1 MKPLDLDVIAVVDTQ
16 VKPLLVGCQLIHGR
30 LSTSVFSRAR
40 TFKPVLVLKHSQL
53 ILDWVLGRIGLTTC
67 CDRTIFSQSFI
78 LKPQL
83 VYI

>member
-30 LSTSVFSRAR
+30 LSTSVFSRRAR

-53 ILDWVLGRIGLTTC
+53 IRTGLGVGSNRVDHL
-67 CDRTIFSQSFI
+67 
-78 LKPQL
+78 L
-83 VYI
+83 